1 MLIVYFRRRYAE
13 SKSLV
18 GCVRGCFDE
27 KKATLLRSQRR
38 QASEIKTS
46 FSTCF
51 SPALSRL
58 FARFLCAHRYS
69 SRKPPRSKVKRS
81 AAMKEIAFPSAA
93 DLKNEELKSPV
104 LFFLWQTTATLFFQ
118 RSFNSFFVVVTLLLY
133 LACGFYI

>member
-81 AAMKEIAFPSAA
+81 AAMEIAFPSAA